1 MKAKLFQSIFH
12 KIIVLCRICLREKYV
27 IYKWNEMLNLNV
39 QDTLDIKKKHFTTN
53 IPNNRKNFKY
63 SIKLIYPE
71 ARKKPVQLLYHTN
84 TVTCN
89 KRNQS
94 CHSTVANNLNDLPG
108 LLTGHR
114 RKSQISRDFLTE
126 VIICSF
132 NNNTLQKWTNGKAF
146 NIIASAQFFTTQSDV
161 CTF

>member
-1 MKAKLFQSIFH
+1 
-12 KIIVLCRICLREKYV
+12 
-27 IYKWNEMLNLNV
+27 MLNLIV

-53 IPNNRKNFKY
+53 IPDNRKVFKY

-108 LLTGHR
+108 LLTGR
-114 RKSQISRDFLTE
+114 GRKKQISRHFLTE

-132 NNNTLQKWTNGKAF
+132 NNNTLQK
-146 NIIASAQFFTTQSDV
+146 
-161 CTF
+161 

>member
-1 MKAKLFQSIFH
+1 
-12 KIIVLCRICLREKYV
+12 
-27 IYKWNEMLNLNV
+27 MLNLNV
-39 QDTLDIKKKHFTTN
+39 QDTRDIKNKHFTT
-53 IPNNRKNFKY
+53 IYLITLKSFKY
-63 SIKLIYPE
+63 SIKWIYPE

-108 LLTGHR
+108 LLTGR
-114 RKSQISRDFLTE
+114 GRKSQIPRDFLTE

-146 NIIASAQFFTTQSDV
+146 NIMASAQFFATQSDV

>member
-1 MKAKLFQSIFH
+1 
-12 KIIVLCRICLREKYV
+12 
-27 IYKWNEMLNLNV
+27 MLNLNV
-39 QDTLDIKKKHFTTN
+39 QDIRDIKNKHFTT
-53 IPNNRKNFKY
+53 IYLITLKSFKY
-63 SIKLIYPE
+63 SIKWIYPE

-108 LLTGHR
+108 LLTGR
-114 RKSQISRDFLTE
+114 GRKSQIPRDFLTE

-146 NIIASAQFFTTQSDV
+146 NIMASAQFFATQSDV
-161 CTF
+161 VCTFQWQSQPKINLQVYGE